1 MLFRGSQKWQC
12 YYRDTNHRRF
22 KKGWGQLAKAE
33 EGTSPEPASA
43 EGEDRGRGSV
53 DVIFN
58 DILNSI
64 HLEAHH
70 THALQPFLHT
80 FVHSIRSTR
89 I

>member
-53 DVIFN
+53 DG
-58 DILNSI
+58 
-64 HLEAHH
+64 
-70 THALQPFLHT
+70 
-80 FVHSIRSTR
+80 ST
-89 I
+89 